1 MAPKSSKR
9 PFYRLR
15 RGKLTPGAAIRIWR
29 ETARRIP
36 AIYRGE
42 KSTKADFGINV
53 FRYGVF
59 AKVIANEAVRRSNFK
74 LLNPKQTRELERLL
88 ANKIY
93 LENKFRM
100 LEIHNSPINMV
111 RDFENMDFF
120 AKKLEIAER
129 EASHSRERLLRFMDK
144 IELSDKEVEI
154 LNSKVRD
161 AEKIAKN
168 GIAIERKKAGK

>member
-1 MAPKSSKR
+1 MAPKSSKL

-15 RGKLTPGAAIRIWR
+15 RGKLTPDATIRIWR
-29 ETARRIP
+29 ETAKRIP
-36 AIYRGE
+36 GIYRGK
-42 KSTKADFGINV
+42 KSTKADFGINA

-74 LLNPKQTRELERLL
+74 LLNPKQKRGLERLL

-111 RDFENMDFF
+111 RDFENMGFF

-129 EASHSRERLLRFMDK
+129 ESSHSLERLSGFMDK
-144 IELSDKEVEI
+144 IELNDEEVET

-161 AEKIAKN
+161 AEKIVKL
-168 GIAIERKKAGK
+168 GIGIERKKEKK